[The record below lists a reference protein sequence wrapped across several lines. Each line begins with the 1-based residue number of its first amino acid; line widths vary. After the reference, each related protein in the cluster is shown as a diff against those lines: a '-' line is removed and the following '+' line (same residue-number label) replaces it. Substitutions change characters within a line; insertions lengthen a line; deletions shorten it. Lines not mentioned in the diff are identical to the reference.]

1 MEISAIPPTTPPA
14 MAPVFEP
21 PSPDGNEEG
30 EREDEDM
37 GGNDAGVVT
46 AGKSVDN
53 GEVPVGPSV
62 AELETPINAPG
73 LISGLSK
80 KRKREG
86 AGEG

>member
-1 MEISAIPPTTPPA
+1 MAISAIPPTTPPA

-21 PSPDGNEEG
+21 PSPDGDGEG

-53 GEVPVGPSV
+53 
-62 AELETPINAPG
+62 
-73 LISGLSK
+73 
-80 KRKREG
+80 
-86 AGEG
+86 